1 MVGCH
6 LVRCQR
12 TRLPVGVST
21 WDSSKPGTEQGR
33 SRVFATLAGHVIRLT
48 SDVITVVVVPC
59 NVIAVVIVVVYDVV
73 DRCR

>member
-21 WDSSKPGTEQGR
+21 WDSSKPGTEQG
-33 SRVFATLAGHVIRLT
+33 LAGHVIRLT